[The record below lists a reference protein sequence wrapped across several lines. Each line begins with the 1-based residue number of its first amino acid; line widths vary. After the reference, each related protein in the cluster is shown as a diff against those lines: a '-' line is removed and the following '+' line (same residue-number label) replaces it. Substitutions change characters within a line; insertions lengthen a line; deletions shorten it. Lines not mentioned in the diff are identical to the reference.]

1 MKNTYMFIALLPILV
16 MGIGCS
22 VASQLPSVTLGGAA
36 NSKGLLNAS
45 AGKKGVSLTVP
56 LVKVDV
62 PLPSASVNK

>member
-1 MKNTYMFIALLPILV
+1 MRNIKPFILLLPILV

-22 VASQLPSVTLGGAA
+22 ATSKLPSVTLGGAA
-36 NSKGLLNAS
+36 NSKALVNAS
-45 AGKKGVSLTVP
+45 AGKEGLSLTAP